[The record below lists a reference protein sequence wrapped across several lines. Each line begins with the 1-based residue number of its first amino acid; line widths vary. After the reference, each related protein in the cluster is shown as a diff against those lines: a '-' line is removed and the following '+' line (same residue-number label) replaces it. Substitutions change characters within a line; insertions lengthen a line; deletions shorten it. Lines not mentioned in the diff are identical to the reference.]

1 MCLAAVARHHGL
13 HVAAEQIVHE
23 NSLDA
28 QEPNPTTL
36 SRIAENIR
44 LKSNYQKIG
53 WEELIRLEN
62 VFPLIARLR
71 NGTYCIVAGLK
82 RELNSESVAILN
94 PTVNASKVI
103 AYTKSDFSN
112 EWAGEVI
119 FLKRN
124 YLLTDEDQP
133 FGLGWFV
140 PEILKHKKLFRDI
153 AIATLVINVV
163 ALAMPIFTQ
172 LVIDK
177 VLVHENVSTLVVLT
191 IGVLLASLFEG
202 AFSFIRQYLLLT
214 ATNKIDIRLS
224 RRVFSHLLALPI
236 DYFERHTAGLIAR
249 HVQQVQSVQRFLTG
263 SLFST
268 LLELV
273 SFFVFLPILFSY
285 SVKLTLIVL
294 FISAV
299 MAFVVVALI
308 KPFNTRLE
316 KLSEAETLRQGMLVE
331 SIHGMRTIKSLA
343 LEPKQRKTW
352 DQRSANS
359 INLHFNVMNVS
370 LTAQTLTQALN
381 KVMTIAIVTF
391 GALEIFDRNLS
402 IGSLIAFQMLSGRVV
417 GPLVQVVGLIHEYQ
431 QVIISVKMLGDVM
444 NHPRERKSSSG
455 LRPLINGRISLE
467 QVTFRYPGIPT
478 AALDAIDLDIK
489 SGEVVG
495 IVGRSGS
502 GKSTLAKLL
511 QGLYPPQVG
520 IIKLD
525 GADIREIDLAFMRQ
539 NIGVVL
545 QDSFMFKGSIR
556 DNIAMTKSTASFEEI
571 VTAAQAAG
579 ADEFIEQLPNGYET
593 ELEEGASNL
602 SGGQRQRLSIARAIL
617 PQPKILIL
625 DEAASALDPESES
638 IFMRNLSEISKGKTV
653 IIISHRLSTLVNVDK
668 IVFLERGKI
677 LDAAP
682 HHELLGRC
690 KPYANLWNQQNGHL

>member
-1 MCLAAVARHHGL
+1 M
-13 HVAAEQIVHE
+13 
-23 NSLDA
+23 
-28 QEPNPTTL
+28 
-36 SRIAENIR
+36 
-44 LKSNYQKIG
+44 
-53 WEELIRLEN
+53 
-62 VFPLIARLR
+62 
-71 NGTYCIVAGLK
+71 
-82 RELNSESVAILN
+82 
-94 PTVNASKVI
+94 
-103 AYTKSDFSN
+103 
-112 EWAGEVI
+112 
-119 FLKRN
+119 
-124 YLLTDEDQP
+124 
-133 FGLGWFV
+133 
-140 PEILKHKKLFRDI
+140 
-153 AIATLVINVV
+153 
-163 ALAMPIFTQ
+163 
-172 LVIDK
+172 
-177 VLVHENVSTLVVLT
+177 
-191 IGVLLASLFEG
+191 
-202 AFSFIRQYLLLT
+202 
-214 ATNKIDIRLS
+214 
-224 RRVFSHLLALPI
+224 
-236 DYFERHTAGLIAR
+236 
-249 HVQQVQSVQRFLTG
+249 
-263 SLFST
+263 
-268 LLELV
+268 
-273 SFFVFLPILFSY
+273 
-285 SVKLTLIVL
+285 
-294 FISAV
+294 
-299 MAFVVVALI
+299 
-308 KPFNTRLE
+308 
-316 KLSEAETLRQGMLVE
+316 
-331 SIHGMRTIKSLA
+331 
-343 LEPKQRKTW
+343 
-352 DQRSANS
+352 
-359 INLHFNVMNVS
+359 
-370 LTAQTLTQALN
+370 
-381 KVMTIAIVTF
+381 
-391 GALEIFDRNLS
+391 
-402 IGSLIAFQMLSGRVV
+402 V

-682 HHELLGRC
+682 HNELLGRC

>member
-1 MCLAAVARHHGL
+1 MCLAAIARHHGL
-13 HVAAEQIVHE
+13 AIAAEQIVHE
-23 NSLDA
+23 NSLDS
-28 QEPNPTTL
+28 QEPSLTQL
-36 SRIAENIR
+36 GRIAENIR
-44 LKSNYQKIG
+44 LKSNCQTLT
-53 WEELIRLEN
+53 WEELLLLEN
-62 VFPLIARLR
+62 VFPLIARLS
-71 NGTYCIVAGLK
+71 NGTYCIVAGVD
-82 RELNSESVAILN
+82 RQPNSESIAVLDPI
-94 PTVNASKVI
+94 TNAAKVI
-103 AYTKSDFSN
+103 SYTKSRFC
-112 EWAGEVI
+112 EMWHGEVI

-140 PEILKHKKLFRDI
+140 PEILKQKKLFRDI
-153 AIATLVINVV
+153 AIATLVINLV
-163 ALAMPIFTQ
+163 ALSMPIFTQ

-177 VLVHENVSTLVVLT
+177 VLVHENASTLVVLT
-191 IGVLLASLFEG
+191 IGVLFASVFEG
-202 AFSFIRQYLLLT
+202 VFTFIRQYLLLS
-214 ATNKIDIRLS
+214 ATNKIDMRLS
-224 RRVFSHLLALPI
+224 RRVFSHLLSLPI

-263 SLFST
+263 SLFFT

-273 SFFVFLPILFSY
+273 SFFVFLPLLFTY

-294 FISAV
+294 LISAV
-299 MAFVVVALI
+299 MAGVVVALI
-308 KPFNTRLE
+308 KPFNSRLE
-316 KLSEAETLRQGMLVE
+316 KLSEAESVRQGMLVE

-343 LEPKQRKTW
+343 LEPRQRKTW
-352 DQRSANS
+352 DQRTANS
-359 INLHFNVMNVS
+359 INLHFSVMNVS

-381 KVMTIAIVTF
+381 KVMTIAIVVF
-391 GALEIFDRNLS
+391 GALEIFDRNLT

-417 GPLVQVVGLIHEYQ
+417 GPLVQVVGLVHEYQ
-431 QVIISVKMLGDVM
+431 QTIISVKMLGDVM
-444 NHPRERKSSSG
+444 NHPKERKSASG
-455 LRPLINGRISLE
+455 LRPQINGRISLE
-467 QVTFRYPGIPT
+467 KVTFRYPNVPT
-478 AALDAIDLDIK
+478 AALDAIDLEIK

-495 IVGRSGS
+495 IVGKSGS

-511 QGLYPPQVG
+511 QGLYPPQLG

-525 GADIREIDLAFMRQ
+525 GADIREIDLAYMRQ

-545 QDSFMFKGSIR
+545 QDSFLFKGTIR
-556 DNIAMTKSTASFEEI
+556 DNISMTKSTASFEEI
-571 VTAAQAAG
+571 VAASIAAG

-602 SGGQRQRLSIARAIL
+602 SGGQRQRLSIARALL

-638 IFMRNLSEISKGKTV
+638 IFMRNLSQISRGKTV
-653 IIISHRLSTLVNVDK
+653 VIISHRLSTLVGADK

-682 HHELLGRC
+682 HSELLVRC
-690 KPYANLWNQQNGHL
+690 NSYAHLWHQQNGHL